1 MAVQD
6 LAPGSMASPTD
17 FTVHGMNPL
26 LLNEP

>member
-1 MAVQD
+1 MAVHD

-17 FTVHGMNPL
+17 FTVHDMNLL